1 MRILFL
7 SPSGSLGGAERV
19 LLEWVDAVRAERSA
33 ATVSVLSFDDGP
45 LVNAL
50 KCHGVAVSVLPLPES
65 LRSIGDTGCRGALL
79 GSVRLMVRGL
89 TAVPAFRGY
98 VTRLR
103 EAIASVRPDLV
114 HSNGIKSHL
123 LAWHAIPAGVP
134 TVWHVHDFYGARSFA
149 RPLLA
154 RASRS
159 VARAVAVSQA
169 VADDFVASGGRCPVT
184 TVANAIDTERF
195 RPRCSDGSSLD
206 ALAGMPTANVLR
218 VGLVATYARWK
229 GHDVFL
235 SAAAQLVRRRDGA
248 NLRFFVIGGPIYRT
262 DRSQFE
268 VGELRALVH
277 RLGLTERVGFID
289 FQPDIEEMYPALDI
303 VVHASTRPEPFGLTV
318 VEAMA
323 CGCPVVAANAGGTRE
338 IVTEGVDALAVPP
351 GDASSLAEAIA
362 RLASDA
368 AFRERLGRA
377 ARLTATTRFDRSRL
391 GRQIVNVYDELLGDR
406 RVVTRQATRSA
417 ITSNIQHV
425 EMTS

>member
-19 LLEWVDAVRAERSA
+19 LLELIAAVRAERPA
-33 ATVSVLSFDDGP
+33 AAVSVLLFDDGP
-45 LVNAL
+45 LVPAL
-50 KCHGVAVSVLPLPES
+50 ERLGATVNLLPLPES

-89 TAVPAFRGY
+89 TAVPALRGY
-98 VTRLR
+98 LSRLR
-103 EAIASVRPDLV
+103 EAIANARPDLV

-123 LAWHAIPAGVP
+123 LTWHALPASVP
-134 TVWHVHDFYGARSFA
+134 IVWHVHDFYGDRSFA

-159 VARAVAVSQA
+159 VERAITVSQA

-184 TVANAIDTERF
+184 TIANAIDTERF
-195 RPRCSDGSSLD
+195 RPRQRDGARLD
-206 ALAGMPTANVLR
+206 ALAGTTSANVLR
-218 VGLVATYARWK
+218 VGLIATYARWK

-235 SAAAQLVRRRDGA
+235 NAAAELVRRSEGA

-268 VGELRALVH
+268 RGELQALVN
-277 RLGLTERVGFID
+277 RLGLNDRVGFID
-289 FQPDIEEMYPALDI
+289 FQPDIEEIYPALDI

-323 CGCPVVAANAGGTRE
+323 CGCSVIAANAGGTRE

-351 GDASSLAEAIA
+351 DDATTLAEAIA
-362 RLASDA
+362 RLANDPA
-368 AFRERLGRA
+368 LRNRLGRE
-377 ARLTATTRFDRSRL
+377 ARITATTRFDRSRL
-391 GRQIVNVYDELLGDR
+391 GRQIVDLYDELLGAQH
-406 RVVTRQATRSA
+406 VVTRQARRSTVPHA
-417 ITSNIQHV
+417 